1 MWLGWILG
9 SALLLSFYDLCKK
22 ASVRDNAV
30 FPCLLGST
38 LTGWSAVTL
47 FLLCRG
53 GLAPAVAV
61 PAKTAALLLVKSCL
75 VGGSWTATYMAL
87 KTLPITSAAPIRA
100 TGPLWTLLGA
110 VAVFGELPTALQ
122 AAGMALALVGCW
134 LFSLSA
140 RHEGVSFWHSKA
152 IALAFVGTF
161 LGSCSALY
169 DKRLLQQLGIPT
181 GTVLWWFMGGMCVI
195 YAGACLWRLRGL
207 RGSGGFGEMAKGM
220 ENFEWRW
227 SIPLVGL
234 LLAASDACY
243 FSAISTQDAK
253 ISVLSLI
260 RRSSVILT
268 FLVGGAVFRETNLK
282 RKAFALLFILLGVV
296 LLCLKR

>member
-53 GLAPAVAV
+53 GLAAAIAV
-61 PAKTAALLLVKSCL
+61 PAKTVALLLVKSCL

-110 VAVFGELPTALQ
+110 V
-122 AAGMALALVGCW
+122 
-134 LFSLSA
+134 
-140 RHEGVSFWHSKA
+140 
-152 IALAFVGTF
+152 
-161 LGSCSALY
+161 
-169 DKRLLQQLGIPT
+169 
-181 GTVLWWFMGGMCVI
+181 
-195 YAGACLWRLRGL
+195 
-207 RGSGGFGEMAKGM
+207 
-220 ENFEWRW
+220 
-227 SIPLVGL
+227 
-234 LLAASDACY
+234 
-243 FSAISTQDAK
+243 
-253 ISVLSLI
+253 
-260 RRSSVILT
+260 
-268 FLVGGAVFRETNLK
+268 
-282 RKAFALLFILLGVV
+282 LLFAEVPSAVQAVASLFRRVFLMA
-296 LLCLKR
+296 

>member
-87 KTLPITSAAPIRA
+87 KMLPITSAAPIRA

-195 YAGACLWRLRGL
+195 YAGACLGKFGRLEG
-207 RGSGGFGEMAKGM
+207 
-220 ENFEWRW
+220 FEWRW

-243 FSAISTQDAK
+243 FSAISTPDAK